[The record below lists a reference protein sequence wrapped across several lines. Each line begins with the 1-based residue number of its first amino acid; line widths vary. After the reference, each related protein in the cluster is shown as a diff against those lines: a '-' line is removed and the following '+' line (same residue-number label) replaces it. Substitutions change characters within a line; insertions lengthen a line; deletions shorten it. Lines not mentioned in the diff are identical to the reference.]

1 MARDI
6 RMDIVDKIETFC
18 KKQGVSFIWA
28 LEGKAEGGL
37 VMKFSRLLDGASNL
51 TTTHRI
57 KYSDIENCNGKIDIL
72 VKEIK
77 EKVKELCK

>member
-37 VMKFSRLLDGASNL
+37 VMKFSKPDGASNI

-57 KYSDIENCNGKIDIL
+57 KYSDIEDCNGKIDIL

-77 EKVKELCK
+77 EKVKELMK

>member
-28 LEGKAEGGL
+28 LEGKVEGGL
-37 VMKFSRLLDGASNL
+37 VMKFSKPDSASNL
-51 TTTHRI
+51 TATHRI

-72 VKEIK
+72 VKEVK
-77 EKVKELCK
+77 EKIKELCK